1 MIVSNGVLTIWI
13 WRVCSM
19 WLELVNDYKLL
30 LPPSLTMTSI
40 KSRADIQCLGHHLRI
55 YKRDSGINV
64 KEDGVIQVIG
74 LKWWLPFLRCSGRRV
89 SRLKV
94 AYKNVPD
101 ACFEFRGHCIS
112 LYCADTLE
120 TILVKNFSKPFEKVI
135 DVVLFRVRSRN

>member
-1 MIVSNGVLTIWI
+1 M
-13 WRVCSM
+13 
-19 WLELVNDYKLL
+19 
-30 LPPSLTMTSI
+30 
-40 KSRADIQCLGHHLRI
+40 GHHLRI

-135 DVVLFRVRSRN
+135 DVALFRVRSRNQLPFSIDLLPNMGRLELRQVSMDENTLA